1 MEDISAHLELTLE
14 YDLLQ
19 EAVAVE
25 LTRNSSDAESDE
37 GPDQETRYSLMVDQS
52 EVLKYATLLETK
64 YKSLPCSVLKKRAEL
79 HELTQEFTT
88 DTITT
93 ALSELT

>member
-25 LTRNSSDAESDE
+25 LE
-37 GPDQETRYSLMVDQS
+37 RYYTNPSV
-52 EVLKYATLLETK
+52 ATT
-64 YKSLPCSVLKKRAEL
+64 CSQVVEL
-79 HELTQEFTT
+79 HAFQNWACLRACFRSRVGFWRFIESLSGSRARRRQTTQ
-88 DTITT
+88 
-93 ALSELT
+93 LSI